1 MQANPTSLNP
11 AIETEAGYGQIL
23 AILLRRKFWVIGVL
37 VAAIGVAAVQTMR
50 QTPTY
55 ASGLQ
60 LLIEPNYQ
68 GRSNNQKGLENEFS
82 DTNVVVDTA
91 TQLNLMRSS
100 TLMRKAMTLLQK
112 NYPEID
118 PNNLGS
124 VAAFKG
130 AVSVSQV
137 QAGKDSSSATKIFQV
152 SYTSDDPVKTYKAL
166 ESLKKVYLD
175 YNLEQQKIRL
185 ANGLAFVNEQLP
197 LVESKVKQAESALE
211 NFRNS
216 QELIDPDVQAR
227 IQTEGLNRI
236 QQERQSNQVQLRE
249 LESRY
254 ASLQKQVNLSPD
266 NAIAV
271 SRLTQSSRF
280 QNLLNEVQKTELSLT
295 QQRVRFKDQTPF
307 IQQLTNLRQRQL
319 ALLSTEV
326 QRVLGERSA
335 SVRGTAEQLL
345 YQGQLGGLDINLIN
359 EFIQVRAN
367 LIAARTRAQTLVTI
381 ETSLRAEL
389 KRFPALLAEYGRL
402 QPEVELSRES
412 LKQLLKAQQDIGLEI
427 ARGGFDWQVVEE
439 PQLGAKTGPDL
450 RRNVLLGAVAG
461 LFLGGIAAF
470 AREAMDDAVH
480 SSDDLKKQV
489 PVPLLGMVPEL
500 AIESMDEQPLL
511 NLPFGNSQALVPAT
525 NQVLQWRPFR
535 ESLDLLYQ
543 NVQLLG
549 ANNPLKSLVVTSALS
564 GEGKSTLILGL
575 AMSAAR
581 LHQRVLLIDA
591 DLRRPSLHKLL
602 NLPNDRGLSTLL
614 ASDAPIPHQLEAQN
628 SNLRSNISVLT
639 AGPTPTDPA
648 KLLSSQRMRDV
659 LATFE
664 QTYDLVLLDTPP
676 VLGMVDSMLVGA
688 CCNGVMMIGRIDRIT
703 RSDLTQAITALNKL
717 NVIGIVANGALRQ
730 TRNDARYQR

>member
-1 MQANPTSLNP
+1 MQANPILLNP
-11 AIETEAGYGQIL
+11 AAETEAGYGQLL

-37 VAAIGVAAVQTMR
+37 VAAIGLAAVQTMR

-55 ASGLQ
+55 VSGLQ

-68 GRSNNQKGLENEFS
+68 GKSNNRRGLESQFS

-100 TLMRKAMTLLQK
+100 TLMKRAMTLLQK
-112 NYPEID
+112 DYPEID

-124 VAAFKG
+124 VAAFRG

-152 SYTSDDPVKTYKAL
+152 NYTSDDPVKTYKAL
-166 ESLKKVYLD
+166 EALKKVYLD

-197 LVESKVKQAESALE
+197 IVEGKVRQAESALE
-211 NFRNS
+211 NFRNR
-216 QELIDPDVQAR
+216 QELIDPSVQAG
-227 IQTEGLNRI
+227 IQTEGLNRT
-236 QQERQSNQVQLRE
+236 QQERQANQVQLRE

-254 ASLQKQVNLSPD
+254 AVLQRQVNLSP
-266 NAIAV
+266 NNVIAI
-271 SRLTQSSRF
+271 SRLSQSSRF
-280 QNLLNEVQKTELSLT
+280 QNLLNEIQKTELSLT
-295 QQRVRFKDQTPF
+295 QQRVRFKDETPF
-307 IQQLTNLRQRQL
+307 IQQLANLRQRQL
-319 ALLSTEV
+319 TLLRTEV
-326 QRVLGERSA
+326 QRVLGDRSS
-335 SVRGTAEQLL
+335 SVGGTAEQLL
-345 YQGQLGGLDINLIN
+345 YQGQLGGLDLNLIN
-359 EFIQVRAN
+359 EYIQVRSN
-367 LIAARTRAQTLVTI
+367 LIAARTRAQGLAEI
-381 ETSLRAEL
+381 ETRLRAEL

-402 QPEVELSRES
+402 QPDVELSREN

-439 PQLGAKTGPDL
+439 PSLGARTGPDM
-450 RRNVLLGAVAG
+450 RRNLLLGAVAG

-489 PVPLLGMVPEL
+489 PVPLLGLVPEL
-500 AIESMDEQPLL
+500 EIEALDDQPLL
-511 NLPFGNSQALVPAT
+511 NLPFGNSQALAPAT
-525 NQVLQWRPFR
+525 NRVLQWRPFR

-549 ANNPLKSLVVTSALS
+549 ANSPLKSLVVTSALS
-564 GEGKSTLILGL
+564 GEGKSTIILGL

-602 NLPNDRGLSTLL
+602 NLPNDHGLSTLL
-614 ASDAPIPHQLEAQN
+614 ASDAPVPRQLEAQD

-639 AGPTPTDPA
+639 AGPTPADPA
-648 KLLSSQRMRDV
+648 KLLSSQRMREIM
-659 LATFE
+659 ATFE
-664 QTYDLVLLDTPP
+664 QSYDLVLLDAPP
-676 VLGMVDSMLVGA
+676 VLGMVDTMLVGA
-688 CCNGVMMIGRIDRIT
+688 CCNGVMMVGRIDRIT
-703 RSDLTQAITALNKL
+703 RSELTQAISTLNKL
-717 NVIGIVANGALRQ
+717 NVIGMVANGASRQ
-730 TRNDARYQR
+730 TRNDGHYQR